1 MERVMNILLAF
12 SPFLVFVVLERL
24 IGVEPGL
31 LGAVATSLLLLTSD
45 VVIRRRTPK
54 VLEIG
59 TMLLF
64 GALALY
70 GGVTGAV
77 WSIAG
82 VRLAVDAGLLLIV
95 LVSMAI
101 GQPFTLQYAR
111 ESVPPA
117 LWREAEFMR
126 VNVVITAVW
135 AAAFAAM
142 AVIDLAWLMIPTLPP
157 RVVIIATVLALFGA
171 VKFTGWYPDRKRAA
185 SARPTNA

>member
-1 MERVMNILLAF
+1 
-12 SPFLVFVVLERL
+12 
-24 IGVEPGL
+24 
-31 LGAVATSLLLLTSD
+31 
-45 VVIRRRTPK
+45 
-54 VLEIG
+54 
-59 TMLLF
+59 
-64 GALALY
+64 
-70 GGVTGAV
+70 VTGAAG
-77 WSIAG
+77 SIAG
-82 VRLAVDAGLLLIV
+82 VRIAIDAGLLLIV
-95 LVSMAI
+95 LVPIAI

-117 LWREAEFMR
+117 LWRQTEFVR

-142 AVIDLAWLMIPTLPP
+142 AIIDLAWLMIPTLPP

>member
-31 LGAVATSLLLLTSD
+31 LGAVATSLLLLTWE

-111 ESVPPA
+111 ESAPPG
-117 LWREAEFMR
+117 LWRQAEFVR

-135 AAAFAAM
+135 AAAFASM

-157 RVVIIATVLALFGA
+157 RLVAIATVLALFGA

>member
-1 MERVMNILLAF
+1 MNILLAF

-111 ESVPPA
+111 ESVSPA
-117 LWREAEFMR
+117 LWRHAEFMR

-157 RVVIIATVLALFGA
+157 RVAIIATVLALFGA

>member
-12 SPFLVFVVLERL
+12 SPFLVFVVLQRL

-31 LGAVATSLLLLTSD
+31 LGAVSMSLLLLARD
-45 VVIRRRTPK
+45 VVIRRRMPK

-59 TMLLF
+59 TVLLF

-70 GGVTGAV
+70 EGVTGAA

-101 GQPFTLQYAR
+101 SQPFTLQYAR
-111 ESVPPA
+111 EGVPQASWHQP
-117 LWREAEFMR
+117 EFVR
-126 VNVVITAVW
+126 TNVVITAVW
-135 AAAFAAM
+135 AGAFAVM
-142 AVIDLAWLMIPTLPP
+142 SIIDLTWLIIPTLPP
-157 RVVIIATVLALFGA
+157 RVVIIVTVLALLSA
-171 VKFTGWYPDRKRAA
+171 VKFTGWYPDHRRAV
-185 SARPTNA
+185 SSINGTT